1 MKFKGFKNREDR
13 VDIYTDLALEE
24 REKFKDN
31 VEIDGVEL
39 KKKYNDELKMT
50 TTLVNI
56 KTEKGAKVMGK
67 PKGHY
72 ITIETKYAKEDDK
85 YNQKKISDELL
96 KNIGHLINANI
107 GKDKRPEAILI
118 VGLGN
123 AQATPDAIGPRT
135 ASLVQI
141 RKNTF

>member
-85 YNQKKISDELL
+85 YNQKNFRRIIEKY
-96 KNIGHLINANI
+96 
-107 GKDKRPEAILI
+107 
-118 VGLGN
+118 
-123 AQATPDAIGPRT
+123 RT
-135 ASLVQI
+135 F
-141 RKNTF
+141 N